1 MRQGSQPGIAVATAP
16 RYALV
21 RDRGETAI
29 NVDLADLPLFR
40 SIDALTAD
48 LACLLPAP
56 GRYHVVEFANVPEDD
71 REVLPGAFY
80 RGEIV
85 ASFEVPVA
93 RWLVLRSLQVVEP
106 H

>member
-1 MRQGSQPGIAVATAP
+1 MLEWMSAGIAVATAP

-48 LACLLPAP
+48 LPRLLPAP
-56 GRYHVVEFANVPEDD
+56 GHYHVVEFANVPEDD
-71 REVLPGAFY
+71 RDVMPGAFY
-80 RGEIV
+80 RGDIV
-85 ASFEVPVA
+85 ASFHVPVA
-93 RWLVLRSLQVVEP
+93 RWLVLRSLHVVEP
-106 H
+106 G

>member
-1 MRQGSQPGIAVATAP
+1 MGQGMAAGTAVATAP

-40 SIDALTAD
+40 SIDALTVD
-48 LACLLPAP
+48 LPGLLPAP

-71 REVLPGAFY
+71 RDVVPGAFY
-80 RGEIV
+80 RGDII
-85 ASFEVPVA
+85 ASFDVPVA
-93 RWLVLRSLQVVEP
+93 RWLVLRSLRVVEP
-106 H
+106 G